1 MSAASDFEVAQLDL
15 ALAADGQDIEL
26 WRLQGAGTN
35 PAKVKVGCRAFVRR
49 RANKELVGAIVQND
63 DWVIISPTEIDR
75 AGWPGPWT
83 PSMPGVPA
91 EATQN
96 PNRDYRLP
104 RKGDKAVI
112 NGIDRAIE
120 VVKPIYLD
128 NALIRIELQV
138 LG

>member
-1 MSAASDFEVAQLDL
+1 MTPEFEIAELDR

-26 WRLQGAGTN
+26 WRVQGSGVN

-63 DWVIISPTEIDR
+63 DWVIMSPSEIVR
-75 AGWPGPWT
+75 TGWPGPWT
-83 PSMPGVPA
+83 PAMPGAPA
-91 EATQN
+91 EAAQN
-96 PNRDYRLP
+96 PDRDYRLP

-112 NGIDRAIE
+112 NGIERSVE

-128 NALIRIELQV
+128 NTLIRIEMQV